1 VKRAGRIVIKIG
13 SSTLTRSE
21 GGLDFDYISN
31 LAEQVSRIRRQGWET
46 ILVTSGAIAAGVH
59 RLGLPPGRPRTMPLK
74 QAAAAVGQGLL
85 MQAYAEAFQKHQM
98 VVAQVLLTRDDF
110 QERGRFLNARNTLSA
125 LLKLRAVPIINEN
138 DTVAVDEIRI
148 GDNDTLAA
156 QVAAA
161 VSADILLILSDVD
174 GFLDAEGR
182 VVPVIQEITPEM
194 TALAGDTNGTTGT
207 GGMKTKLE
215 AAYIAAS
222 AGVDVV
228 IANGRRPEIVVD
240 TVRGLHVGTK
250 IPSYDRLSS
259 RKHWLAFNL
268 PVRGV
273 LYVNQ
278 GAMERIV
285 GEGKSLLPSGV
296 VGTEGDFEAG
306 DLVCLSLPSGEEFAR
321 GLSNYSSKDVELIKG
336 CHTREIA
343 KILGRKDFDEVVHRD
358 NMIVS
363 RHSPALK
370 PAMTSENNKR

>member
-1 VKRAGRIVIKIG
+1 
-13 SSTLTRSE
+13 
-21 GGLDFDYISN
+21 
-31 LAEQVSRIRRQGWET
+31 
-46 ILVTSGAIAAGVH
+46 
-59 RLGLPPGRPRTMPLK
+59 
-74 QAAAAVGQGLL
+74 
-85 MQAYAEAFQKHQM
+85 
-98 VVAQVLLTRDDF
+98 
-110 QERGRFLNARNTLSA
+110 
-125 LLKLRAVPIINEN
+125 
-138 DTVAVDEIRI
+138 
-148 GDNDTLAA
+148 
-156 QVAAA
+156 
-161 VSADILLILSDVD
+161 
-174 GFLDAEGR
+174 
-182 VVPVIQEITPEM
+182 
-194 TALAGDTNGTTGT
+194 
-207 GGMKTKLE
+207 MKTKLE

-240 TVRGLHVGTK
+240 TVRGLHIGTK

-306 DLVCLSLPSGEEFAR
+306 DLVCLSLPGGEEFAR
-321 GLSNYSSKDVELIKG
+321 GLSNYSSKEVELIKG
-336 CHTREIA
+336 LHTREIA

-363 RHSPALK
+363 RHSSALK
-370 PAMTSENNKR
+370 PAMTYENNKR